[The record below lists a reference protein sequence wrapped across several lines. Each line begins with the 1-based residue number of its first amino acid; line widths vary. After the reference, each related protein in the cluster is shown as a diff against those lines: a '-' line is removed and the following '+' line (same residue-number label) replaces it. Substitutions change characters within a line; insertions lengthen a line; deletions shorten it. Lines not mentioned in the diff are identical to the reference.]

1 MNDNKINLYPI
12 SFIMILLL
20 SLFNNIT
27 SKQFR
32 KLISFKEENYSKEY
46 LNLFNFVKSNNGY
59 INQKLIPNETSNV
72 NRFIIAKDKIKNG
85 EILLLIPESILISKL
100 HKLIFSKCQNAY
112 GFKEE
117 YEYECIVYFMTIDKY
132 NSSSIF
138 KPYYDYLPKINIS
151 DFVFSFSEKEK
162 ELFKETGITE
172 GIYNYEFFLNKAL
185 SPVDQKL
192 KQFAEKNNIKYEKIL
207 EEFKINFILVGTR
220 NFGRP
225 DTFFDISTM
234 VPFLDLINHSDKNNT
249 EWLYDESQKAY
260 VLTAGRDI
268 EKYKEI
274 TDSYGK
280 LSNSNLLKIYGFVIP
295 GNIYHDNVYI
305 KLDGENF
312 TLNTAFLESKVDTM
326 FEKLTRLK
334 KYDFKNSTNIIL
346 KSLNDKKSYYL
357 KLRTNRFSMNVIIK
371 EHLDIINEFID
382 SVKIYAIKHKYKK

>member
-46 LNLFNFVKSNNGY
+46 LNLINFVKSNNGY
-59 INQKLIPNETSNV
+59 INQKLIPNETSNI
-72 NRFIIAKDKIKNG
+72 NRYIMAKDKIEKD
-85 EILLLIPESILISKL
+85 EVLLLIPDNILISKL
-100 HKLIFSKCQNAY
+100 HKLVFSKCQNAY
-112 GFKEE
+112 GSEE
-117 YEYECIVYFMTIDKY
+117 DYEYECLVYFMTIDKY

-138 KPYYDYLPKINIS
+138 KPYYDYLPKINAS

-185 SPVDQKL
+185 SPVEQKL

-207 EEFKINFILVGTR
+207 EEFKTNFILVGTR

-225 DTFFDISTM
+225 DTIFDVKTM

-249 EWLYDESQKAY
+249 EWVYDEFKKAY
-260 VLTAGRDI
+260 ILTAGRDI
-268 EKYKEI
+268 
-274 TDSYGK
+274 D
-280 LSNSNLLKIYGFVIP
+280 
-295 GNIYHDNVYI
+295 
-305 KLDGENF
+305 
-312 TLNTAFLESKVDTM
+312 
-326 FEKLTRLK
+326 
-334 KYDFKNSTNIIL
+334 KNEARN
-346 KSLNDKKSYYL
+346 K
-357 KLRTNRFSMNVIIK
+357 IIK
-371 EHLDIINEFID
+371 ANFII
-382 SVKIYAIKHKYKK
+382 